1 MWCKKRHKFI
11 TEILRFVFSIYYFL
25 WFGCRIKKQKL
36 PEEGAI
42 VVCNHVTTLDPVL
55 MGLLFDKPLYYMTS
69 KHVFQNRFIG
79 KLLKFLV
86 NPIPK
91 EKINKSDIAA
101 IKACMQIAR
110 ENGSIC
116 IFPEGN
122 RTFSGKLGYVDPA
135 ITKLIKRLGKPLV
148 VCNIVGG
155 YGTDPR
161 WCNGIRRGKIQAFV
175 KKVYSCDD
183 MQAMTNDELYDAII
197 SDIAVDEF
205 ADGNRYRSR
214 RRAQCLESVVYICP
228 VCGAK
233 HTIYTKKHNVYCSAC
248 SMKLTY
254 NEDQTLS
261 SADGKFPFKYVH
273 EWYDYQ
279 LKVLQETE
287 FTDDELIF
295 SDNVELYEPEL
306 GKKKKLMGCGVM
318 QLYGGSLRFAL
329 DTGETRLSVEA
340 VDGIT
345 LIGNRIMDVYFENK
359 TYRIKVAHK
368 TNILKYMHAFYIIRS
383 RKLDTAREYVG
394 I

>member
-1 MWCKKRHKFI
+1 MWCKKRHKVV
-11 TEILRFVFSIYYFL
+11 TAILRPVFYLYYAL
-25 WFGCRIKKQKL
+25 LFGCRVKKQKL
-36 PEEGAI
+36 PAEGAV
-42 VVCNHVTTLDPVL
+42 VVCNHVTTLDPIL

-135 ITKLIKRLGKPLV
+135 IVKLIKRLGKPLI

-155 YGTDPR
+155 YGADPR
-161 WCNGIRRGKIQAFV
+161 WCNGTRRGKIQTFV

-183 MQAMTNDELYDAII
+183 MQTMTNDALYDAII
-197 SDIAVDEF
+197 SDITVDEF
-205 ADGNRYRSR
+205 ADSNRYRSR
-214 RRAQCLESVVYICP
+214 RRAECLESVAFICP
-228 VCGAK
+228 MCGAK
-233 HTIYTKKHNVYCSAC
+233 HTIYTKKHNVYCASC
-248 SMKLTY
+248 GMELTY
-254 NEDQTLS
+254 NEDQTIS
-261 SADGKFPFKYVH
+261 SKDGKFPFKYVH

-279 LKVLQETE
+279 LKALQESE
-287 FTDDELIF
+287 FADEEKLF
-295 SDNVELYEPEL
+295 GDGVEVYKPEL
-306 GKKKKLMGCGVM
+306 GKKKELIGRGEM
-318 QLYGGSLRFAL
+318 QLYGGSLRFML
-329 DTGETRLSVEA
+329 DSGEISLPIAEM
-340 VDGIT
+340 DGVT
-345 LIGNRIMDVYFENK
+345 LIGNRIMDVYHDDK
-359 TYRIKVAHK
+359 TYRVRVAHK
-368 TNILKYMHAFYIIRS
+368 TNLLKYLHAYYIIRS
-383 RKLDTAREYVG
+383 RKMDTAREYVG